1 MSDTI
6 DAIVQAAEA
15 RQLTTEAAH
24 APLNAAAAAAAS
36 DQAHHRTQKR
46 YDNGPLTSS
55 ELDQIGSVVY
65 ASSSERF
72 RRGRGS
78 DTSSS
83 WQTSS
88 SGSGGAD
95 VTPASIASSQE
106 SYNESLAALV
116 PLLEQH
122 VVLGSQVMYVKR
134 AVDYISQ
141 QRASHNSGLDQ
152 VILEFFMYI
161 ICYAHRCIY
170 LYTICLYM

>member
-6 DAIVQAAEA
+6 DAIIQAAEA
-15 RQLTTEAAH
+15 RQLTTEAA
-24 APLNAAAAAAAS
+24 PAAAAAS
-36 DQAHHRTQKR
+36 EQAHHRTQQCF
-46 YDNGPLTSS
+46 DNGPLTSS

-95 VTPASIASSQE
+95 VTHASIASSQE

-122 VVLGSQVMYVKR
+122 VVLGSQVMYVKS
-134 AVDYISQ
+134 AVDYMSQ

-152 VILEFFMYI
+152 VILDIFMYN
-161 ICYAHRCIY
+161 
-170 LYTICLYM
+170 M